1 MYVYLPS
8 VSTHVSYASYRLMS
22 LAAMRPARPSPL
34 PSSRSDRLRTRG
46 RGVSECVSAVEGHSV
61 PTATPSL
68 VPAISSVLLSNKNF
82 ELSLSKSHILREPNL
97 SASDDNQVS
106 AYVTHT
112 LTHSHTYK
120 LQYYPLRL
128 ESPTCIYIH
137 AYIHITHYPLTHYTA
152 HSLHHSLTTPLTH
165 SLHHSLT
172 HYTTHSLTTPLTH
185 SLTSWCCP

>member
-46 RGVSECVSAVEGHSV
+46 RGVSECVSAVEGHFV
-61 PTATPSL
+61 LTATPSL

-97 SASDDNQVS
+97 STSDDNQVS

-112 LTHSHTYK
+112 LQYIHTC
-120 LQYYPLRL
+120 
-128 ESPTCIYIH
+128 TH
-137 AYIHITHYPLTHYTA
+137 AYISRTHVLTHSLTHSLTTPLTHYTTHYTT
-152 HSLHHSLTTPLTH
+152 HSLHHSLTTPLTN
-165 SLHHSLT
+165 SLT
-172 HYTTHSLTTPLTH
+172 H
-185 SLTSWCCP
+185 